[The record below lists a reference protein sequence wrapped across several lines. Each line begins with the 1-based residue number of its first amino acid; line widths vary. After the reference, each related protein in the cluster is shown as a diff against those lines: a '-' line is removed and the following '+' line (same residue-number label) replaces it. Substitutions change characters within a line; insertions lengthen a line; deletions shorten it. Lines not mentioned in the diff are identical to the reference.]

1 MTKHLLEKFINNS
14 CSEEECEYVYSWISD
29 VGNKEEISAMMK
41 LSWDKM
47 SDKMPE
53 DVRSKRSYIRNV
65 LQSNN
70 DHKFLSDLENTLADR
85 DLLKSKR
92 GINKWS
98 VMKIAASIVLAIG
111 ISFLAFKQIS
121 SGLLEAEEVAFIEKG
136 NPNGRKSTIILPD
149 GSKVKLN
156 SDSKIRYA
164 KTFAKEYRE
173 VILEGE
179 AFFEVTKD
187 STRPFVI
194 KTGDITTTVLGT
206 SFNVNAYAKRDEIS
220 VAVVTGKVEVKK
232 STYYGN
238 EESTAIHLTPN
249 MMAVYK
255 REERELKT
263 TQFNMEE
270 ITGWKDGM
278 LIFKN
283 SDMPEIAMK
292 LKKWYGFEVEI
303 SGGKEM
309 RRKRYTGKFDN
320 NSLEYVLKAI
330 SYTSEISFQIED
342 NKKVILKQ
350 KLYEK

>member
-14 CSEEECEYVYSWISD
+14 CSEEEHDYVYSWISD
-29 VGNKEEISAMMK
+29 LGNKEEVSAMMK

-85 DLLKSKR
+85 DLSKSKR
-92 GINKWS
+92 LINKWS
-98 VMKIAASIVLAIG
+98 VMKIAASVVLAIG
-111 ISFLAFKQIS
+111 ISFLVYKQIS
-121 SGLLEAEEVAFIEKG
+121 NVSMEVDEVVFIEKT

-164 KTFAKEYRE
+164 KTFTKEYRE

-179 AFFEVTKD
+179 AFFEVVKD
-187 STRPFVI
+187 RVRPFVI

-238 EESTAIHLTPN
+238 EESTTTYLTPN

-255 REERELKT
+255 RDERELKT
-263 TQFNMEE
+263 THFNMEE
-270 ITGWKDGM
+270 ITGWKDGI

-283 SDMPEIAMK
+283 TDMPQIAMK
-292 LKKWYGFEVEI
+292 LKKWYGLEVEI
-303 SGGKEM
+303 SGGKDIL
-309 RRKRYTGKFDN
+309 RKRYTGKFDN

-330 SYTSEISFQIED
+330 SYTSEISFEIED
-342 NKKVILKQ
+342 NKKIILKQ
-350 KLYEK
+350 K